1 MVRKQTDIETR
12 LRQALA
18 ESPLSLNQLSAHCG
32 IDVGILSR
40 FLRAERTMTLPT
52 AARLAK
58 VLGLELRATKRQK
71 RRK

>member
-1 MVRKQTDIETR
+1 MVRRRSDIETQ
-12 LRQALA
+12 LRQALS
-18 ESPLSLNQLSAHCG
+18 ESPLSLNQLSARCG

-58 VLGLELRATKRQK
+58 VLGLELRAMKRQK